1 MAEKIMPAVMS
12 VNGCQHCARFHGALI
27 LDEVIVSAL
36 AALFWAIVNVFSLL
50 HRRKLVKD

>member
-36 AALFWAIVNVFSLL
+36 AAPFWAIVNVFSLL